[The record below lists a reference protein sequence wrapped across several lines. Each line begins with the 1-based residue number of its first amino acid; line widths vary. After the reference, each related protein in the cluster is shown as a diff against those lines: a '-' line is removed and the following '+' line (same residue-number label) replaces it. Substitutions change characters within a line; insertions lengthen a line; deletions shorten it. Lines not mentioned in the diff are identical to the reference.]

1 MRSWIYKLS
10 VVLVILLLAVGGC
23 RKAGTWLVK
32 SDDPGHADAIILLMG
47 SISDRVLQT
56 ADLYHENVV
65 GKVWIVE
72 EGMGAYRTL
81 EERGVQI
88 ISNIT
93 QVRDALITMGIPAD
107 SIVILPGDATST
119 QMEAEITRDYL
130 VTQSGI
136 DTLLLVSSAN
146 HTRRAFKIFEAAFST
161 FEEPVALYC
170 SPSSYT
176 NFDAEKWWRRRDDI
190 QDVFMEYL
198 KLVNF
203 VLFEKRELRTAER

>member
-10 VVLVILLLAVGGC
+10 VVLVILLLAVGSC

-32 SDDPGHADAIILLMG
+32 SDDLEHADAIILLMG

-56 ADLYHENVV
+56 SDLYHENVA

-88 ISNIT
+88 ISNTT
-93 QVRDALITMGIPAD
+93 QVRDALITLGIPAD

-130 VTQSGI
+130 VTQNGI

-146 HTRRAFKIFEAAFST
+146 HTRRAFKIFEAAFSP

-170 SPSSYT
+170 SPSNYT

-190 QDVFMEYL
+190 QDVFMESL
-198 KLVNF
+198 KLANF
-203 VLFEKRELRTAER
+203 VLFERRELRKAER

>member
-1 MRSWIYKLS
+1 M
-10 VVLVILLLAVGGC
+10 VILLLAVGGC